1 MPDNTE
7 QSSQTNIAVVEQHQ
21 ENVNKAGEEETEN
34 PSGNTFGWTTEDQV
48 FLCVIGFGILILFAG
63 CLYCLGRVM
72 CTSNCCE
79 TMGPINDDTEKTRKR
94 RRVSSLPFLISPS
107 SPEILLTSPQKTSN
121 LTQRRT
127 SQEGH
132 QHHKSNQDLTETCFK
147 KVKRKLCTKSNT
159 ELSSSKDIVK
169 VTRNYNNYYEKE
181 YSHVSPFSQT
191 NNKPQP
197 QPHNSLEIIES
208 LNVANLQKNLS
219 DGNSKKE
226 NNHAQQVLS
235 KWM

>member
-1 MPDNTE
+1 MY
-7 QSSQTNIAVVEQHQ
+7 
-21 ENVNKAGEEETEN
+21 
-34 PSGNTFGWTTEDQV
+34 
-48 FLCVIGFGILILFAG
+48 ILWNLF
-63 CLYCLGRVM
+63 
-72 CTSNCCE
+72 
-79 TMGPINDDTEKTRKR
+79 
-94 RRVSSLPFLISPS
+94 IS
-107 SPEILLTSPQKTSN
+107 SN

-159 ELSSSKDIVK
+159 ELSSSNDIVK

-197 QPHNSLEIIES
+197 QSQNSLEIIES
-208 LNVANLQKNLS
+208 LNVAKLQKNLS
-219 DGNSKKE
+219 DGKSKKE

-235 KWM
+235 KWMWFIFENIYWFTIVFSLWTFKVVCFLLVNIFAITARM

>member
-1 MPDNTE
+1 MY
-7 QSSQTNIAVVEQHQ
+7 
-21 ENVNKAGEEETEN
+21 
-34 PSGNTFGWTTEDQV
+34 
-48 FLCVIGFGILILFAG
+48 ILWNLF
-63 CLYCLGRVM
+63 
-72 CTSNCCE
+72 
-79 TMGPINDDTEKTRKR
+79 
-94 RRVSSLPFLISPS
+94 IS
-107 SPEILLTSPQKTSN
+107 SN

-159 ELSSSKDIVK
+159 ELSSSSKDIVK

-208 LNVANLQKNLS
+208 LNVAKLQKNMS
-219 DGNSKKE
+219 DGKSKKE

-235 KWM
+235 KWMWFIFENIYWFTIVFSLRTFKVVCFLLVNIFAFTARM